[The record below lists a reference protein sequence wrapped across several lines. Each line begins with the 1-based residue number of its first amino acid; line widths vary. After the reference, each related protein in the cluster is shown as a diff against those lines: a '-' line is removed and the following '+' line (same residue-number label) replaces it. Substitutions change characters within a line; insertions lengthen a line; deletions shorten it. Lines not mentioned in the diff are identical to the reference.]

1 MLIEVGVDIVVIR
14 LLVACIIGGIIGYER
29 EKHNRAAG
37 FRTHILV
44 CVGACI
50 ISLIE
55 MRMEEEFLR
64 EYYANGINTIG
75 IQVTRGRLAAQVI
88 SGIGFLGA
96 GTIIVHK
103 GSIKGLT
110 TAASLWV
117 VACLGIAVGYGQIWV
132 AVLGVGLVLITLIV
146 LGIVQDKFIKKDLE
160 YKIVIE
166 YRNKKEA
173 LEHIENT
180 FFDNNVKIEKFK
192 IKEYCEE
199 TDEGRLEYK
208 ILIPKHVKYN
218 SIRNKVM
225 INEYIIEIKNLN

>member
-1 MLIEVGVDIVVIR
+1 MVIEVEIRTMIIR
-14 LLVACIIGGIIGYER
+14 LLIACAIGGIIGYER

-55 MRMEEEFLR
+55 MRMEEEFLK
-64 EYYANGINTIG
+64 EYYAYEFRTIG
-75 IQVTRGRLAAQVI
+75 IQITRGRLAAQVI

-132 AVLGVGLVLITLIV
+132 AILGLGLALITLLL
-146 LGIVQDKFIKKDLE
+146 LGVVQEKFIKKVLR
-160 YKIVIE
+160 YRIIIE

-173 LEHIENT
+173 LEYIENV
-180 FFDNNVKIEKFK
+180 FFDNEIKVENFK
-192 IKEYCEE
+192 LKDQSEI
-199 TDEGRLEYK
+199 TDEGRVEYK
-208 ILIPKHVKYN
+208 ILIPKHKKFN
-218 SIRNKVM
+218 SIKNKIM
-225 INEYIIEIKNLN
+225 ISEYIITVNRVN

>member
-1 MLIEVGVDIVVIR
+1 MIMEVGIDTIILR
-14 LLVACIIGGIIGYER
+14 LFIACIIGGIIGFER

-55 MRMEEEFLR
+55 MRMEEEFLKS
-64 EYYANGINTIG
+64 YYHYGGVG

-96 GTIIVHK
+96 GSIIFHK

-117 VACLGIAVGYGQIWV
+117 VACIGISIGYGQIWV
-132 AVLGVGLVLITLIV
+132 AVFGVMIALITLHFLIS
-146 LGIVQDKFIKKDLE
+146 VQEKFINGKDS
-160 YKIVIE
+160 YKLIIE
-166 YRNKKEA
+166 YSNKKEA
-173 LEHIENT
+173 LE
-180 FFDNNVKIEKFK
+180 K
-192 IKEYCEE
+192 IKNVFKLY
-199 TDEGRLEYK
+199 DVKVKSLELKENDNGHDFIECKIVLSPDYK
-208 ILIPKHVKYN
+208 VGISKIKN
-218 SIRNKVM
+218 AIM
-225 INEYIIEIKNLN
+225 INEYIISIKRR